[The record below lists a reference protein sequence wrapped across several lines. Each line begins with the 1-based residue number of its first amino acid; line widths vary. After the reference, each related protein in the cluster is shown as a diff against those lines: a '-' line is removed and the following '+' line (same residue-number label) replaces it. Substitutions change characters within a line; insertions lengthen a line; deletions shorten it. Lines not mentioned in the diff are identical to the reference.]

1 MYIVVCYVI
10 QMQCLVAAGEFYGM
24 AVTLYLLDV
33 VVVAVLVLGLVLE
46 AEVAVVVIVAV
57 VSVF

>member
-33 VVVAVLVLGLVLE
+33 VAVAVLGRVL
-46 AEVAVVVIVAV
+46 
-57 VSVF
+57 